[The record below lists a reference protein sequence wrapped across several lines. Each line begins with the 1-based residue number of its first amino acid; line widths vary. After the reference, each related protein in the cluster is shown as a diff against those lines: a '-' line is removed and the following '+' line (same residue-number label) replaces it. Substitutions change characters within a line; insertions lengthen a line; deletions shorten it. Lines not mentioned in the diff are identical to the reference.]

1 MPPALLDIL
10 SLITLALAGSML
22 LATGLGIA
30 LGHKTKISERVQLAD
45 DFTSGGILTFLAR
58 FREGWPTAD
67 RQLKWIF
74 KGSLAT
80 CAIAFAVWPV
90 SQWLT

>member
-1 MPPALLDIL
+1 MGLTLLDIL
-10 SLITLALAGSML
+10 ALVILAVAGSML

-30 LGHKTKISERVQLAD
+30 LGHRTKISERVRIAD
-45 DFTSGGILTFLAR
+45 DFTSGGILTLLAR

-74 KGSLAT
+74 KVSLAT
-80 CAIAFAVWPV
+80 CAAAIAGWTV
-90 SQWLT
+90 SQCLS

>member
-1 MPPALLDIL
+1 MPLIDIL
-10 SLITLALAGSML
+10 ALITFALAGSML

-30 LGHKTKISERVQLAD
+30 LGHKTKVSERDRLID
-45 DFTSGGILTFLAR
+45 GYTTGGILTLLAR

-67 RQLKWIF
+67 PQLKWIF

-80 CAIAFAVWPV
+80 GAIAIAVWTV

>member
-1 MPPALLDIL
+1 MTTLDIL
-10 SLITLALAGSML
+10 SMITLALAGSLL

-30 LGHKTKISERVQLAD
+30 LGHKTRISERVQLAD
-45 DFTSGGILTFLAR
+45 DFTSGGILTLLAR

-80 CAIAFAVWPV
+80 SFVAIAVWTV
-90 SQWLT
+90 SQLFT